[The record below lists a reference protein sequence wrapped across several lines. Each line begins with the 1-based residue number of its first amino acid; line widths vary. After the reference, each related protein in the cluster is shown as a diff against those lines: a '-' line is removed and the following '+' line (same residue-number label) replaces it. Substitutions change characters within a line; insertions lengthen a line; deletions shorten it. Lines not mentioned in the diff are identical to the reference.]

1 MKHITSSS
9 SSLLFTGLL
18 LLLFCSG
25 SLFCSPVWGADDKSD
40 NIDIREF
47 SKHALA
53 VLDATENPELENIQ
67 FAFVYFVFSER
78 VKNKLHL
85 KYGEIDPES
94 EDYSV
99 VQRFYTWISIY
110 SSFKECIPNKDITR
124 FSDWLSSAWGA
135 YIKDKEAFKSF
146 LNSKHTPQKK
156 ILPYMTSK
164 EEYNVYFCEKTVD
177 ILLGCE

>member
-1 MKHITSSS
+1 MKHITSSPS
-9 SSLLFTGLL
+9 SLSSLLVILTGLL
-18 LLLFCSG
+18 LL
-25 SLFCSPVWGADDKSD
+25 LFCSPVWGADDKSD

-53 VLDATENPELENIQ
+53 VLDAAENPELENVQ

-78 VKNKLHL
+78 VNNKLHL

-99 VQRFYTWISIY
+99 VQRFYTWISIH
-110 SSFKECIPNKDITR
+110 SSFKECIPDKDITR
-124 FSDWLSSAWGA
+124 FSDWLCSAWNA

-146 LNSKHTPQKK
+146 LNSKNIPQKK
-156 ILPYMTSK
+156 ILPYMASK
-164 EEYNVYFCEKTVD
+164 EEYSVYNGEKMVD
-177 ILLGCE
+177 ILLGGE